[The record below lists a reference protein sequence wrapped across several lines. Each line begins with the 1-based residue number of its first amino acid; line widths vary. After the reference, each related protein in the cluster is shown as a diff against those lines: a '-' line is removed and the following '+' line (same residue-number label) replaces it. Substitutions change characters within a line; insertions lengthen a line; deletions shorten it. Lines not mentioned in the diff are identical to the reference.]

1 MRSFIV
7 ELRMRQIARPGRC
20 GAAALALILSGPLT
34 GLAHAQVKLASEQE
48 LLSAEEAALK
58 RKLQPFIKCLNTVSG
73 GLSNMARPYRAMYA
87 AAAKDPANGPGK
99 VFWTP
104 QYEYSGGLLFRP
116 GVVMACADGLALT
129 ATQPP
134 SDETLDRL
142 ARTYEAD
149 LRKLDVLAPKVEAYY
164 DQKDYRD
171 DKMARGRTL
180 NAEYEPLLQ
189 RLLAGS
195 HQMFVEVE
203 KHNTALE
210 QRRVD
215 AIERLEGRRLRWQA
229 NAFMLQARTS
239 LDGLNAVVAG
249 KNATKEAVLAQVA
262 PLEERFAELTAYA
275 AAHPEEDNDRMDLWR
290 RISSYA
296 PDLVT
301 AAKEARR
308 DMAETPNTS
317 KLANDVARMRYTF
330 NNIIDNANVAHR

>member
-1 MRSFIV
+1 
-7 ELRMRQIARPGRC
+7 
-20 GAAALALILSGPLT
+20 
-34 GLAHAQVKLASEQE
+34 VKLASEQE

-99 VFWTP
+99 VFWTA

-116 GVVMACADGLALT
+116 GVVMACADGLAST

-134 SDETLDRL
+134 SDEALDLL

-171 DKMARGRTL
+171 DEMARGRTL

-290 RISSYA
+290 RIASYA

-308 DMAETPNTS
+308 DMADKPNTS